1 MLTTIISKT
10 INYLKSSSK
19 SEPLDLDAKL
29 IKLWLN
35 EYKYTPNTYTTY
47 RVIILRFY
55 LWINYNSLTFIAL
68 TKYHL
73 LSYIDFLK
81 APDPNWCNIHRHKF
95 SHPDW
100 RPFQKPLSLK
110 SIHRNLTVIKQMF
123 IYLFHN
129 GSILLNPSNFR
140 LRLPSYIKYSK
151 QNRYLTIDEFNMI
164 IEYINNLPDSSP
176 KLSESKMRVLWIFK
190 LLFYTGCRRS
200 EVVKASMIDVIYLDR
215 RLWLQVCGKGNK
227 VGNVPVVKELA
238 IALDQYR
245 DFYELPSMYNLSSL
259 EANIPLIILNK
270 INNQYYTMSASHLW
284 FIVKSTCILA
294 SESITDDTALSCKLK
309 LVSPHWLRHSSATA
323 QVDAGINLKVVQK
336 NLRHSCIETTLQYQH
351 VNDDFR
357 HFETITKFK
366 S

>member
-1 MLTTIISKT
+1 MLSTIISRT
-10 INYLKSSSK
+10 INYLNSSIK
-19 SEPLDLDAKL
+19 SEPLDPDAKL
-29 IKLWLN
+29 TKLWLN
-35 EYKYTPNTYTTY
+35 EYKYSLSTYTTY

-55 LWINYNSLTFIAL
+55 LWIKYNSLTFAAL

-81 APDPNWCNIHRHKF
+81 APDPKWCNIHRHKF

-123 IYLFHN
+123 MYLFHN
-129 GSILLNPSNFR
+129 GSLILNPINIKV
-140 LRLPSYIKYSK
+140 RLPNYIKYAK
-151 QNRYLTIDEFNMI
+151 QNRYLSMDEFNTI

-176 KLSESKMRVLWIFK
+176 KLSESKMRILWIFK

-200 EVVKASMIDVIYLDR
+200 EVVNASMNDVMLSNR
-215 RLWLQVCGKGNK
+215 RLWLRVYGKGNK
-227 VGNVPVVKELA
+227 HGEIPIVNELA

-245 DFYELPSMYNLSSL
+245 DFYGLPSMYHSHNL
-259 EANIPLIILNK
+259 EANIPLIILN
-270 INNQYYTMSASHLW
+270 IVNNQYSSISSGHLW

-294 SESITDDTALSCKLK
+294 AESITDNPTLSCKLK
-309 LVSPHWLRHSSATA
+309 LVSPHWLRHSSAIA
-323 QVDAGINLKVVQK
+323 QVDAGINLKIVQK
-336 NLRHSCIETTLQYQH
+336 NLRHTNIDTTLQYQH
-351 VNDDFR
+351 LNDDFR
-357 HFETITKFK
+357 HAETITKFK